1 MNFAYNFLINYFQE
15 EAETICKLLQ
25 KCFEQLLIEKTMSL
39 LDQVIGDETASN
51 CSTSISV
58 AIRNKKNGINKN
70 LNDIKVQ
77 KYT

>member
-1 MNFAYNFLINYFQE
+1 
-15 EAETICKLLQ
+15 
-25 KCFEQLLIEKTMSL
+25 MSL